1 MTSAFTVILLAPL
14 AVIGFD
20 VHLWLV
26 FTKRERRVFPN
37 VRARCVVLWAATP
50 DHVPQNVW

>member
-26 FTKRERRVFPN
+26 FTKRERRVFLN
-37 VRARCVVLWAATP
+37 LRARCVVLWAATQ
-50 DHVPQNVW
+50 DHVPQNVR